1 MKATKMNT
9 KNCIGA
15 LAGAILLVGSS
26 FAQAPDITKIKAD
39 AEAGNADAQ
48 ARLAIAYFNGNG
60 VAKDEREALKW
71 VQKSADGGSALGQL
85 NLGNM
90 YLNGGCGLKQDPS
103 EAFKWFTKSA
113 EQRHRGGQ
121 CMMGESYLFGQGVKK
136 NEQEAA
142 KWFAL
147 AANAGS
153 PRAQGYY
160 AYMLAN
166 GMGVEKNIEEAL
178 SWCKKAAEAGDA
190 GAKQTL
196 PHIQRVMEMESK
208 TPKSFIGVEFGKKIE
223 EIGCQGNALKT
234 SDGSAVHNY
243 LRNGKKFR
251 KFTDYNRM
259 EVFGSIT
266 SHEVFKFNWHSEEFP
281 KGTTRKDACDEIVKT
296 CEVISKKF
304 NGEYSEKSGVY
315 TIIFGWMKI
324 TIEYDSMG
332 RYLNMWVI
340 NSSYESKAKRE
351 VEALKDAEGD
361 GSDAL

>member
-1 MKATKMNT
+1 MRG
-9 KNCIGA
+9 IIYA
-15 LAGAILLVGSS
+15 LASAVVLAESA
-26 FAQAPDITKIKAD
+26 FAQAPDMAKIKAG
-39 AEAGNADAQ
+39 AEAGNAKAQGQLGEAYLYGAGIPKDEAAAVKWMTKAAEAGDGTGQ
-48 ARLAIAYFNGNG
+48 ARLGQMLQNGWCGLTPNPAEAVKWFTKAAEQGHPGGQSQLGQAYLFGKG
-60 VAKDEREALKW
+60 VAKDEK
-71 VQKSADGGSALGQL
+71 
-85 NLGNM
+85 M
-90 YLNGGCGLKQDPS
+90 
-103 EAFKWFTKSA
+103 
-113 EQRHRGGQ
+113 
-121 CMMGESYLFGQGVKK
+121 
-136 NEQEAA
+136 AA
-142 KWFAL
+142 KWLAL
-147 AANAGS
+147 AAKGGVPS
-153 PRAQGYY
+153 AQGYY